1 MGTRVV
7 RRDIGVR
14 RESGVRRVTGRL
26 VGGMAIAA
34 MACTITAMAGPV
46 VSASAAPA
54 HRVLR
59 AGPSTPAVRAHPT
72 PVATIDSGYYEA
84 VGADGNVGYFTGTAS
99 NALPGQPTGLD
110 AVLST
115 PKLPYGASV
124 QITLPVGQRLHAGQL
139 YGTGYT
145 GTVTLSTEFG
155 CGSSGGPGIA
165 EQAVAQI
172 DQLVTDGSGDVTGF
186 AVQAYCIAQGTDT
199 PYQYLA
205 LAVGVGPS
213 TPHQGYYTYDATGLV
228 NGFGND
234 NYLTYLGDLSVTALT
249 APIVG
254 MAVTADGGGYWLV
267 AADGGIFAYGDAGFY
282 GSAGGLPLN
291 QPIVGM
297 AATPDGKGYWL
308 VAADGGIFAYG
319 DATFQGSM
327 GGSPL
332 NRPIVGMAPH
342 KGGGYWLVASDGGIF
357 AFGGAP
363 FLGSTGNLTLNQPV
377 VGMTPTATGNGYW
390 FVAADGGIFA
400 YGDAPFH
407 GSTGGLTLAQPIVG
421 MTATRDGTGY
431 WLVASDGGIFAFD
444 APFYGSLGG
453 QGYTDVVGLAS

>member
-267 AADGGIFAYGDAGFY
+267 AADGGIFA
-282 GSAGGLPLN
+282 
-291 QPIVGM
+291 
-297 AATPDGKGYWL
+297 
-308 VAADGGIFAYG
+308 
-319 DATFQGSM
+319 
-327 GGSPL
+327 
-332 NRPIVGMAPH
+332 
-342 KGGGYWLVASDGGIF
+342 
-357 AFGGAP
+357 FGGAP